1 MNTMSLSYEKVTGM
15 LANLGQVS
23 YSVWWWTSWL
33 IICFVAMPP
42 YIFILLLQLLPW
54 LRPFL
59 RPVSDWVEVN
69 TWAKLLVRTGFH
81 QVTYIGGD
89 MLEPYRGRSAQVISN
104 HASWLDIPLIMSVM
118 PNVIRF
124 VTKKELLWVPLL
136 NVTQIARRD
145 IFIDRSRG
153 AEAVKQIGQAMR
165 RLRPH
170 GLWFLSFP
178 EGTRSSDG
186 SVRSFKKTPVYG
198 AIEARIPLIAIAISG
213 THLAMPKN
221 DWRKKPVHLVV
232 EVVDVIDTV
241 GLDPAEV
248 PRITLD
254 MERRVRAAVERN
266 NAMIDADPPALDALT
281 R

>member
-15 LANLGQVS
+15 LAGLAQVS
-23 YSVWWWTSWL
+23 YCAWWWCSWL
-33 IICFVAMPP
+33 FICFAAMPP
-42 YIFILLLQLLPW
+42 YVILLWLQLFPKLQPI
-54 LRPFL
+54 LRPL
-59 RPVSDWVEVN
+59 SDRMEVN
-69 TWAKLLVRTGFH
+69 VWARSLVRSGFH
-81 QVTYIGGD
+81 SISYYGGD
-89 MLEPYRGRSAQVISN
+89 KLEPCVGCSAQVISN
-104 HASWLDIPLIMSVM
+104 HASWLDIPLLMSVM
-118 PNVIRF
+118 PNVVRF
-124 VTKKELLWVPLL
+124 VTKQELLWVPLL
-136 NVTQIARRD
+136 NVTQLARRD

-153 AEAVKQIGQAMR
+153 SDAVTKIARAMR
-165 RLRPH
+165 RLKPH

-198 AIEARIPLIAIAISG
+198 AIEARIPLIAVAISG

-232 EVVDVIDTV
+232 EVVDVIDTA

-248 PRITLD
+248 PRITLNL
-254 MERRVRAAVERN
+254 ERRVRAAVERN
-266 NAMIDADPPALDALT
+266 NAMLDADPPALDALT